1 MNLQKSIELAI
12 SNIKKESLTDVDIF
26 HKPFELTLI
35 KGDFEA
41 ALVKDIQ
48 TYFKEYTLKSLK
60 ISPIPHILFPKKSF
74 IRFSKVCIYTNCG

>member
-1 MNLQKSIELAI
+1 MNLLKSIELAI

-35 KGDFEA
+35 KGNFETD
-41 ALVKDIQ
+41 LVKEIQ

-60 ISPIPHILFPKKSF
+60 ISANHYLE
-74 IRFSKVCIYTNCG
+74 KVVQE